1 MTLDALSG
9 EESRRLYG
17 MLKLEV
23 APTSEGP
30 EIAGALSM
38 SEIQMVTSSLV
49 MSRSAVR
56 VRSSALFFACK
67 SHKNLR
73 APGTNDGDWQQ

>member
-9 EESRRLYG
+9 EERRRLYG

-23 APTSEGP
+23 APTPEGL

-56 VRSSALFFACK
+56 VRSSALR
-67 SHKNLR
+67 NRLR
-73 APGTNDGDWQQ
+73 

>member
-23 APTSEGP
+23 APTPEGL
-30 EIAGALSM
+30 EIAGGLSM
-38 SEIQMVTSSLV
+38 SEIQMVTRSLV
-49 MSRSAVR
+49 MSEGQRFESAR
-56 VRSSALFFACK
+56 RLC
-67 SHKNLR
+67 L
-73 APGTNDGDWQQ
+73 APSPGGIQK

>member
-23 APTSEGP
+23 APTPEGL

-49 MSRSAVR
+49 TSRKAVR
-56 VRSSALFFACK
+56 VRSSALSDSTA
-67 SHKNLR
+67 
-73 APGTNDGDWQQ
+73 